1 MRPGVAMF
9 VVVNRERRWKETKN
23 QQLDDRARVLKV
35 IFFSFLNF
43 YLPREG
49 GKEE

>member
-1 MRPGVAMF
+1 MEG
-9 VVVNRERRWKETKN
+9 NKN
-23 QQLDDRARVLKV
+23 QLDDRARVLKV